1 MKKGVPIIVYVQLL
15 IILIIEQVTGRSGRF
30 ASR

>member
-1 MKKGVPIIVYVQLL
+1 MRKRVPMFVYVQLL
-15 IILIIEQVTGRSGRF
+15 IILIIEQMTGRSGRF